1 MFLFTFLSFV
11 SEIETKCF
19 LMYFVEVSMGII
31 FNELWTVLLH
41 FLVTDGSSF
50 IHEAFTFSTIG
61 FLKKLGIVL
70 LSCSAIDDRLSMK
83 RQKRCVLPGFRKV
96 WETLS

>member
-1 MFLFTFLSFV
+1 
-11 SEIETKCF
+11 
-19 LMYFVEVSMGII
+19 MGII
-31 FNELWTVLLH
+31 FNELWIVLLH

-61 FLKKLGIVL
+61 FLNKLGIVL
-70 LSCSAIDDRLSMK
+70 LNCSAIDDLLSEK

-96 WETLS
+96 WETL